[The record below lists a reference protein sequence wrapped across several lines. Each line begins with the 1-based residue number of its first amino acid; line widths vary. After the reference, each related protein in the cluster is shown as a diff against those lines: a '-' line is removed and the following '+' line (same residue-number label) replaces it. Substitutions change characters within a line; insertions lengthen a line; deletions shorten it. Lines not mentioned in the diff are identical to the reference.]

1 MPDVSQSYELVN
13 LMAKTALGE
22 TAVVTEDWSNIND
35 IGTDIIS
42 STENVEKAT
51 GVLVDRIG
59 KVIYAND
66 RNYEIDGPDLVVDN
80 REYASITQKMRLI
93 YPEATPNQSY
103 LLTDDQVYEQDQ
115 YHAPQ
120 LRQHFWD
127 DKTTFE
133 IDRPSLPLHQ
143 FKSAFL
149 NADAWMAFEAMYRKA
164 WSDQE
169 RYLTERLTKGLVS
182 TRIARELYAAYTGG
196 TYTGDPGTAR
206 VYNLRKMYNDATGEN
221 LTQAQA
227 MFSGDFIRFA
237 FYQIERIAR
246 NMRSRKTIYN
256 ADGQNVFTPTA
267 YLRAVFLSDFVSAA
281 DYYLYNGLNQYL
293 TERMALPTYYTITE
307 WQGSGTA
314 GDTVSASTINKTFKD
329 AAGTSRSVNA
339 TGIIG
344 ALYDRDALVI
354 SPYELRGYTHFN
366 KAAEF
371 INPFYKRDVGF
382 IDALDEN
389 FVVFTIS

>member
-1 MPDVSQSYELVN
+1 MPNVSQSYELVN
-13 LMAKTALGE
+13 QMAKTALGE
-22 TAVVTEDWSNIND
+22 QAVVTEDWSNIND

-42 STENVEKAT
+42 SSENVEKAT

-66 RNYEIDGPDLVVDN
+66 RNYEIDGPDLVVEN
-80 REYASITQKMRLI
+80 REFASITQKMRLI
-93 YPEATPNQSY
+93 YPEASPNESY

-127 DKTTFE
+127 DYTTFE
-133 IDRPSLPLHQ
+133 IKKPSLPLQQ

-149 NADAWMAFEAMYRKA
+149 NSEAWLAFENMYRKA

-169 RYLTERLTKGLVS
+169 RYYTERLTKGMVS
-182 TRIARELYAAYTGG
+182 TRIARELYMAYPGGSYTG
-196 TYTGDPGTAR
+196 TPGTAR
-206 VYNLRKMYNDATGEN
+206 VYNLRVMYNEATGQS
-221 LTQAQA
+221 LTMAQA
-227 MFSGDFIRFA
+227 MFSSDFIRYA
-237 FYQIERIAR
+237 FYQIERVAR
-246 NMRSRKTIYN
+246 NMKSRKTIYN
-256 ADGQNVFTPTA
+256 AEGQNTFTPTA

-293 TERMALPTYYTITE
+293 TERISLPNYYTITE

-314 GDTVSASTINKTFKD
+314 GDTESASTINKMFKD
-329 AAGTSRSVNA
+329 ATGATRTVNTS
-339 TGIIG
+339 GIIG

-354 SPYELRGYTHFN
+354 TPYELRGYTHFN
-366 KAAEF
+366 KAGEF
-371 INPFYKRDVGF
+371 INPFYKRQVGY